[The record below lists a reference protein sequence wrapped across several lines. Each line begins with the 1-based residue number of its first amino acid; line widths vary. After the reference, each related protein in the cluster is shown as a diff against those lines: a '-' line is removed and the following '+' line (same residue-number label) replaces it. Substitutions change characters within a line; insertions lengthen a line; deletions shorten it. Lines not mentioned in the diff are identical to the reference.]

1 MLYPKNQNGPGHLS
15 KKKFVHV
22 LGIDDDINRFM
33 MKNTL
38 YGFGVTSKMYDLWT
52 ASLDLGEQK
61 YFSPNS
67 HQTPPSKP

>member
-1 MLYPKNQNGPGHLS
+1 MFSPKDPNSPGHLS
-15 KKKFVHV
+15 RKKFVHV

-52 ASLDLGEQK
+52 ASLDIGEQR
-61 YFSPNS
+61 YFCCESQ
-67 HQTPPSKP
+67 QTNPPT